1 MGYSI
6 CIQTT
11 PLLSIMTSIR
21 KCYIQYYAITLKLIT
36 YTLYCRSN
44 ILLDKNW
51 RGYLSD
57 FGFSIQL
64 PPKKANKT
72 VVTAID
78 ALPGTDGYRPPEYS
92 DGKFSTLSDIYCMGV
107 VRFYSLNIVY
117 RGFDYIPLL

>member
-1 MGYSI
+1 MRK
-6 CIQTT
+6 TK
-11 PLLSIMTSIR
+11 LSILL
-21 KCYIQYYAITLKLIT
+21 YY
-36 YTLYCRSN
+36 RSN

-78 ALPGTDGYRPPEYS
+78 ALPGTDGYRPLECS
-92 DGKFSTLSDIYCMGV
+92 DGKFTTLSDIYCISV
-107 VRFYSLNIVY
+107 VRFYSLKLI
-117 RGFDYIPLL
+117 